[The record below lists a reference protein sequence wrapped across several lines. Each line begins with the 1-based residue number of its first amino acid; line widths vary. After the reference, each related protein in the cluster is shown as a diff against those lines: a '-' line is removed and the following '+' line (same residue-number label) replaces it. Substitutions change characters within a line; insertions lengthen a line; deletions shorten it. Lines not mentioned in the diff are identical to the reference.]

1 MKLVLATQ
9 YGDIHLLL
17 HHDALISKLKKKLPV
32 KSVINTWGDEIYF
45 ELPLK
50 MQLDTGAQDVVE
62 PGTVCFWVEG
72 NSLAIPFGPTP
83 ASVGNECRLVSRVNQ
98 VGKTITM
105 LSDLAKLED
114 GDIVEIRE
122 LLE

>member
-1 MKLVLATQ
+1 MKLVLITQ
-9 YGDIHLLL
+9 HGDIHLLL
-17 HHDALISKLKKKLPV
+17 YHDTLISKLKKKLPI
-32 KSVINTWGDEIYF
+32 KSVINTWGDEVYF
-45 ELPLK
+45 ESPVK
-50 MQLDTGAQDVVE
+50 IHLDAGAQDVVE

-83 ASVGNECRLVSRVNQ
+83 ASVGNECRLVTRVNK

>member
-1 MKLVLATQ
+1 MKLVLTTQ
-9 YGDIHLLL
+9 CGDIHLLL
-17 HHDALISKLKKKLPV
+17 HHDALISKLRKKLPV

-98 VGKTITM
+98 VGKTITI
-105 LSDLAKLED
+105 LSDLAKLGD

>member
-1 MKLVLATQ
+1 MKLVLTTR

-17 HHDALISKLKKKLPV
+17 HHDTLISKLKKKLPV
-32 KSVINTWGDEIYF
+32 KSVINTWGDEVYF
-45 ELPLK
+45 ELPVK
-50 MQLDTGAQDVVE
+50 IQLDAGAQDVVE

-83 ASVGNECRLVSRVNQ
+83 ASAGNECRLVSRVNQ
-98 VGKTITM
+98 VGKTISS
-105 LSDLAKLED
+105 LSDLSKLED

>member
-1 MKLVLATQ
+1 MKLVLTTQ

-17 HHDALISKLKKKLPV
+17 YHDALIAKLKRKLPV
-32 KSVINTWGDEIYF
+32 KSVINTWGDEVYF
-45 ELPLK
+45 ELPVK
-50 MQLDTGAQDVVE
+50 MQLDAGAQDVVE

-98 VGKTITM
+98 VGKTISL
-105 LSDLAKLED
+105 LSDLSKLED

>member
-1 MKLVLATQ
+1 MKLALRTHH
-9 YGDIHLLL
+9 GDIHLLI
-17 HHDALISKLKKKLPV
+17 HHDTLTSKLKKKLPV
-32 KSVINTWGDEIYF
+32 KSVINTWGDEVYF
-45 ELPLK
+45 ELPVK
-50 MQLDTGAQDVVE
+50 MQLDSGAEDVVE

-98 VGKTITM
+98 VGKTISS
-105 LSDLAKLED
+105 LSDLSKLED

>member
-32 KSVINTWGDEIYF
+32 KCVINTWGDEIYF

-50 MQLDTGAQDVVE
+50 IQLDAGAQDVVE

-83 ASVGNECRLVSRVNQ
+83 ASVGNECRFVSRVNQ

>member
-1 MKLVLATQ
+1 MKLALRTQ
-9 YGDIHLLL
+9 HGDIHLLI
-17 HHDALISKLKKKLPV
+17 HHDTLTSKLKKKLPV
-32 KSVINTWGDEIYF
+32 KSVINTWGDEVYF
-45 ELPLK
+45 ELPVK
-50 MQLDTGAQDVVE
+50 MQLDAGAQDVVE

-72 NSLAIPFGPTP
+72 SSLAIPFGPTP

-98 VGKTITM
+98 VGKTITT
-105 LSDLAKLED
+105 LLDLANLGD

>member
-17 HHDALISKLKKKLPV
+17 HHDALIAKLKRKLPV
-32 KSVINTWGDEIYF
+32 KSVINTWGDEVYF
-45 ELPLK
+45 ELPVK
-50 MQLDTGAQDVVE
+50 MQLDAGAQDVVE

>member
-1 MKLVLATQ
+1 MKLALRTQ
-9 YGDIHLLL
+9 HGDIHLLI
-17 HHDALISKLKKKLPV
+17 HHDTLTSKLKKKLPV
-32 KSVINTWGDEIYF
+32 KSVINTWGDEVYF
-45 ELPLK
+45 ELPVK
-50 MQLDTGAQDVVE
+50 MQLDSGAEDVVE

-98 VGKTITM
+98 VGKTISS
-105 LSDLAKLED
+105 LSDLSKLED

>member
-1 MKLVLATQ
+1 MKLALRTQ
-9 YGDIHLLL
+9 HGDIHLLI
-17 HHDALISKLKKKLPV
+17 HHDTLISKLKKKLPA
-32 KSVINTWGDEIYF
+32 KSVINTWGDEVYF
-45 ELPLK
+45 ELPVK
-50 MQLDTGAQDVVE
+50 MQLDSGAEDVVE

-98 VGKTITM
+98 VGKTISS
-105 LSDLAKLED
+105 LSDLSKLED

>member
-1 MKLVLATQ
+1 MKLVLITQ
-9 YGDIHLLL
+9 HGDIHLLL
-17 HHDALISKLKKKLPV
+17 HHDTLISKLKKKLPI
-32 KSVINTWGDEIYF
+32 KSVINTWGDEVYF
-45 ELPLK
+45 ELPVK
-50 MQLDTGAQDVVE
+50 IHLDAGAQDVVE

-83 ASVGNECRLVSRVNQ
+83 ASVGNECRLVTRVNK

>member
-1 MKLVLATQ
+1 MKLALRTQ
-9 YGDIHLLL
+9 HGDIHLLI
-17 HHDALISKLKKKLPV
+17 HHDTLTSKLKKKLPV

-83 ASVGNECRLVSRVNQ
+83 ASVGNECRLVTRVNK

>member
-1 MKLVLATQ
+1 MKLALRTQ
-9 YGDIHLLL
+9 HGDIHLLI
-17 HHDALISKLKKKLPV
+17 HHDTLISKLKKKLPV
-32 KSVINTWGDEIYF
+32 KSVINTWGDEVYF
-45 ELPLK
+45 ELPVK
-50 MQLDTGAQDVVE
+50 MQLDAGAQDVVE

-72 NSLAIPFGPTP
+72 SSLAIPFGPTP

-98 VGKTITM
+98 VGKTITT
-105 LSDLAKLED
+105 LLDLANLGD

>member
-1 MKLVLATQ
+1 MKLALRTQ
-9 YGDIHLLL
+9 HGEIHILI
-17 HHDALISKLKKKLPV
+17 HHDTLISKLKKKLPV
-32 KSVINTWGDEIYF
+32 KSVINTWGDEVYF

-50 MQLDTGAQDVVE
+50 MQLDAGAQDVVE

-83 ASVGNECRLVSRVNQ
+83 ASVGNECRVVSRAYL

>member
-1 MKLVLATQ
+1 MKLVLTTQ

-17 HHDALISKLKKKLPV
+17 YHDALIAKLKRKLPV

-45 ELPLK
+45 ELPVK
-50 MQLDTGAQDVVE
+50 MQLDAGAQDVVE